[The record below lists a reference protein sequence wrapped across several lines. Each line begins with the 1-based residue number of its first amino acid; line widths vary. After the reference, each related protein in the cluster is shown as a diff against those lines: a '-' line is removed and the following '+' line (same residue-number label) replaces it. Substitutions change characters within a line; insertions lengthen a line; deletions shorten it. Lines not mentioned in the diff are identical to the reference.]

1 MDSILVDRVFDLL
14 PTLRQAAAAA
24 WRERP
29 QVGRWQLAS
38 EDFVRYDA
46 ALRVAARLACELP
59 DVSVFPCRTGAAADG
74 AYDSAVQVGE
84 AGSGVTIVVR
94 GRLLDGFVDLE
105 VRRR

>member
-1 MDSILVDRVFDLL
+1 MDSVLVDRVFDLL
-14 PTLRQAAAAA
+14 PALRQAAAAA

-59 DVSVFPCRTGAAADG
+59 DVSVFLCRTDAVVGG

-94 GRLLDGFVDLE
+94 GRLLDGFIDLE